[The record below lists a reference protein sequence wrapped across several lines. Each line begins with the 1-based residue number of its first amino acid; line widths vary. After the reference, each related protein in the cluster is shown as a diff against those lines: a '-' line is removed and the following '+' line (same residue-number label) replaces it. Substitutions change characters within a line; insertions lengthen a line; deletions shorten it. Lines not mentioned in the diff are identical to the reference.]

1 MQLKMTHLIGR
12 SRPFAKVLATTRRA
26 GVAAVA
32 MVALAAPVAAQNLFA
47 PALTVNDD
55 VITNYELVQR
65 TNFLT
70 ILRAPGDPAELARQQ
85 LIDDR
90 LRNQVTTE
98 AGIEV
103 TPEQVKAGVE
113 EFASRTNLSAEA
125 LLQAVG
131 QEGIAPETVRD
142 FVRGSLAW
150 RQYVR
155 DKYINQARPSRA
167 EIDRAVAQGPQ
178 PGVRVLLSEV
188 IIPITPETADQVEAL
203 AREIAALRSY
213 DAFSDAAR
221 QFSASDTRN
230 NGGRLNWIALNTL
243 PPQLQPLL
251 IDMNPGDTTA
261 PIPLPNAVA
270 IFQMRGIQEIV
281 PPTPSYSSIDYAA
294 YYIPGGRS
302 PEALARAA
310 ALRGQVD
317 RCDDLYGI
325 AQGQPESV
333 LDRESRAPGQ
343 IPSDIALELSK
354 LDVGEVSTALTRS
367 NGQQLVFLML
377 CKRTAAVNA
386 DVTPEDVEAA
396 LTQRKLSVF
405 AESEL
410 AQLRANALI
419 VEQ

>member
-1 MQLKMTHLIGR
+1 
-12 SRPFAKVLATTRRA
+12 
-26 GVAAVA
+26 
-32 MVALAAPVAAQNLFA
+32 
-47 PALTVNDD
+47 
-55 VITNYELVQR
+55 
-65 TNFLT
+65 
-70 ILRAPGDPAELARQQ
+70 
-85 LIDDR
+85 
-90 LRNQVTTE
+90 
-98 AGIEV
+98 
-103 TPEQVKAGVE
+103 
-113 EFASRTNLSAEA
+113 
-125 LLQAVG
+125 
-131 QEGIAPETVRD
+131 
-142 FVRGSLAW
+142 
-150 RQYVR
+150 
-155 DKYINQARPSRA
+155 
-167 EIDRAVAQGPQ
+167 
-178 PGVRVLLSEV
+178 
-188 IIPITPETADQVEAL
+188 
-203 AREIAALRSY
+203 
-213 DAFSDAAR
+213 
-221 QFSASDTRN
+221 
-230 NGGRLNWIALNTL
+230 
-243 PPQLQPLL
+243 
-251 IDMNPGDTTA
+251 MNPGDTTA